1 MERLLRKGDL
11 IRLERGME
19 ILAKVPQNAYFSNR
33 QFSTMVSEQAIV
45 IGRVYRQKGKDE
57 TQLVEMVFDKISKF
71 ISSKVFFLH
80 YSTFYCNLFLVI
92 VKLFRGNYMNSK
104 SNKKITILGMDI
116 WNLFAYFIIY
126 SIAGFFVETIFAF
139 VRYGVLE
146 SRKSFLYGPFCS
158 IYGLGAVIMILFL
171 QYFKKNRITLFIGGF
186 IIGSITEYLVS
197 LVGEFIL
204 HVKWWDY
211 SNMPLNVNGRI
222 CFYYSIFWGIL
233 AIFLM
238 KAIHPKVR
246 KLMAFILK
254 KINLSTVKSII
265 SVIMIFILVDC
276 IVSAYA
282 ISLFRIRMI
291 AINNLNVENKE
302 KIIEM
307 NENINESKINLFLI
321 HYLFNDKKMI
331 RTYPNLKQEEVDGN
345 IVYFKDLLPDIK
357 QYYLKIY
364 SKDYYK

>member
-1 MERLLRKGDL
+1 
-11 IRLERGME
+11 
-19 ILAKVPQNAYFSNR
+19 
-33 QFSTMVSEQAIV
+33 
-45 IGRVYRQKGKDE
+45 
-57 TQLVEMVFDKISKF
+57 
-71 ISSKVFFLH
+71 
-80 YSTFYCNLFLVI
+80 
-92 VKLFRGNYMNSK
+92 MNSK

-357 QYYLKIY
+357 PYYLKIY

>member
-1 MERLLRKGDL
+1 MFAD
-11 IRLERGME
+11 
-19 ILAKVPQNAYFSNR
+19 
-33 QFSTMVSEQAIV
+33 ST
-45 IGRVYRQKGKDE
+45 
-57 TQLVEMVFDKISKF
+57 
-71 ISSKVFFLH
+71 
-80 YSTFYCNLFLVI
+80 
-92 VKLFRGNYMNSK
+92 
-104 SNKKITILGMDI
+104 NKR
-116 WNLFAYFIIY
+116 FFIIY

-307 NENINESKINLFLI
+307 N
-321 HYLFNDKKMI
+321 
-331 RTYPNLKQEEVDGN
+331 
-345 IVYFKDLLPDIK
+345 
-357 QYYLKIY
+357 
-364 SKDYYK
+364 